1 MKAKHVLIITL
12 MILMLITA
20 AITLVSCT
28 NNNQDQYIGE
38 DDSDNATMES
48 LAGFDITEEQ
58 ARKLYELHLAEDL
71 RMVLLNSLEI
81 EDAIVVLNIGETSL
95 ESDPSS
101 SRDST
106 ASVILTPKEN
116 STLSDQVI
124 QAVADLIRNTVPGIS
139 YEDITITDSD
149 LNAYAISD

>member
-1 MKAKHVLIITL
+1 MKAKRVLIITL
-12 MILMLITA
+12 VIGMLITA

-28 NNNQDQYIGE
+28 NNNQEQYIGE
-38 DDSDNATMES
+38 GDSDIAFLES
-48 LAGFDITEEQ
+48 SAGFEITEDQ
-58 ARKLYELHLAEDL
+58 AKYLYELHLAEDL

-81 EDAIVVLNIGETSL
+81 EDATVVLNIGETSL
-95 ESDPSS
+95 EGDPSS
-101 SRDST
+101 SRDPT